1 VGERLTLVVRRKQK
15 EETMGYDGKVGK
27 ALQAF
32 ARRIESLDVQVFDL
46 RRFNSIK
53 NALEIQIEE
62 GDYGSDVVSHL
73 FQALRAAA
81 RTYNDSDARA
91 MSAAIDALEK
101 AIKK

>member
-1 VGERLTLVVRRKQK
+1 
-15 EETMGYDGKVGK
+15 MAYDAK
-27 ALQAF
+27 AAKAF
-32 ARRIESLDVQVFDL
+32 QSFAGRIESLDVNMFDL

-62 GDYGSDVVSHL
+62 GDYGSEVVHHL
-73 FQALRAAA
+73 FQAFRAAA
-81 RTYNDSDARA
+81 RTYDDSDARA